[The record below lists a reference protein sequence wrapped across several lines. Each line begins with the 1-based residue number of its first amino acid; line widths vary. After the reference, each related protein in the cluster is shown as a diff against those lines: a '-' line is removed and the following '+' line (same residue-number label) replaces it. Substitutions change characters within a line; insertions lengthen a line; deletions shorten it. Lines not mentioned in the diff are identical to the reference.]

1 MKNVPYFVIAA
12 VLLVLTSCS
21 SASKLRRAEKLIVEA
36 EAMGS
41 KWKIDT
47 ITVKVPYSVPE
58 VHVKEI
64 HHALP
69 GDTVRIEKERLKIKY
84 VRLPGDSVFI
94 EGKAEADTIYKEVP
108 VTVTKTI
115 NAAGRGYSLW
125 QLIILALVC
134 LAAGFGVR
142 AFMRR

>member
-1 MKNVPYFVIAA
+1 MENKGWIF
-12 VLLVLTSCS
+12 LVFCCLSCGPV
-21 SASKLRRAEKLIVEA
+21 AKLKKAERLIMEA

-47 ITVKVPYSVPE
+47 ILVKVPYSVPE
-58 VHVKEI
+58 IHVKEI

-69 GDTVRIEKERLKIKY
+69 GDTVVVEKERLKIK
-84 VRLPGDSVFI
+84 VVKIPGDSIFV
-94 EGKAEADTIYKEVP
+94 EGECAEDTIYKEVP

-134 LAAGFGVR
+134 VAAGFGVR